1 MSTTIANA
9 FGFELPEDT
18 PVKGSGALYD
28 DNVLIGIEHEFEG
41 WRSDVHAGNTPS
53 QYFTE
58 RDGSLRN
65 GGMEYILSSPLK
77 GGELNDALLSMSD
90 MYDGSDLIINE
101 RTSTHVHVDVRDL
114 TILQYRNFI
123 LAYIILEDILFG
135 LCSEERIGNPYCVA
149 LGQSRHMENTFRNL
163 QRGATRGDMFSEGL
177 RYGAI
182 SMNATQRMGSLEFRM
197 RETIPVYNDI
207 LQWVN
212 ILLGMRDF
220 AVNKCSLDYMSFIE
234 KLHSKDPQLVLKYM
248 LGENNTKYIVSK
260 LPDLEQRLST
270 GADAIFN
277 YIRN

>member
-1 MSTTIANA
+1 MSTTIAST
-9 FGFELPEDT
+9 FGFDISEET

-28 DNVLIGIEHEFEG
+28 DNVLVGIEHEFEG
-41 WRSDVHAGNTPS
+41 WHSSTHSDRTPP

-65 GGMEYILSSPLK
+65 GGMEYILSAPLR
-77 GGELNDALLSMSD
+77 GGDLNDALLSMSD
-90 MYDGSDLIINE
+90 MYDGSGLIVNE
-101 RTSTHVHVDVRDL
+101 RTSTHVHIDVRDL

-149 LGQSRHMENTFRNL
+149 LNQSRHMASTFHHL
-163 QRGATRGDMFSEGL
+163 QRGQLRGDMFSEGL

-197 RETIPVYNDI
+197 RETIPVYNDL
-207 LQWVN
+207 LQWIN

-220 AVNKCSLDYMSFIE
+220 AVNKCSSDYMGFIE
-234 KLHSKDPQLVLKYM
+234 KLHNKDPQLVLKYM